1 MADDFAGPRKIRY
14 FIYLLVG
21 AVLLFVI
28 GVLLSDL
35 YGFTLLE
42 SVTRVF
48 VENPMILFELAGMIS
63 LIVLVFIAAKFVSEN
78 ADRF

>member
-63 LIVLVFIAAKFVSEN
+63 LIVLIFIAAKFVSEN